1 MSFRMY
7 AREISPP
14 VRISLLVVTL
24 VSLGICSELKVR
36 VRLSDGLI
44 GEEILDANSEN
55 DDITVE
61 FKQGDGTHITV
72 VFDFKRHYAD
82 LWKVGIGLKA
92 SCQSGVTVQPGET
105 SHLVE
110 EPVEKDVRIVRALI
124 LGEPERG
131 QNQYQVLCFVSR
143 LDHHEIIPTEF
154 MARLRQK
161 NPHLVR
167 TAEEKR
173 GVEHLHM
180 DMAVNVS
187 HAGHLYTLIHN
198 LCKEAHEGFYTRTAD
213 TKHWLDKGIE
223 TIEFEP
229 LPQTVDVSGLQRCPS
244 TLDLWQPC
252 FCSYHLRLEW
262 LPCLL
267 KYCRS
272 RRGAAGRANPYKC
285 GIRSCSKGYRFDYYV
300 PHKQLCPWDEET

>member
-1 MSFRMY
+1 MSFSMY
-7 AREISPP
+7 RREISPP

-61 FKQGDGTHITV
+61 FKQGDGTHITA
-72 VFDFKRHYAD
+72 VFDFKR
-82 LWKVGIGLKA
+82 
-92 SCQSGVTVQPGET
+92 
-105 SHLVE
+105 
-110 EPVEKDVRIVRALI
+110 DVRIVRALI

-143 LDHHEIIPTEF
+143 LDHHEIIPTES
-154 MARLRQK
+154 MARLRQLFCDGILQK

-173 GVEHLHM
+173 GEEHLHM

-187 HAGHLYTLIHN
+187 HAGHLNTLIHN
-198 LCKEAHEGFYTRTAD
+198 VCKEAHEGFYTRAAD

-223 TIEFEP
+223 AIEFEP